1 MRITSQRQRAA
12 VGNAA
17 GAVDLGGARLRLPT
31 AAFTLVEVM
40 IAVAILCACV
50 FAILSVVGTGL
61 RGARVL
67 QQPDVDPSMV
77 AGLLSLTNRLT
88 EGSDSGDFDSV
99 APGVYP
105 GYTWNS
111 DTYEV
116 STNGLFKIDLTVRHT
131 QNGKPS
137 ESTMS
142 FLLYRPESQSSMG
155 GIRGL
160 GR

>member
-1 MRITSQRQRAA
+1 MKTIIQRETA
-12 VGNAA
+12 VA
-17 GAVDLGGARLRLPT
+17 GWLRRWPV

-67 QQPDVDPSMV
+67 QQPDVDPSMM
-77 AGLLSLTNRLT
+77 AGLLSLTNKLT
-88 EGSDSGDFDSV
+88 EGSDSGDFETV
-99 APGVYP
+99 APGMYP

-116 STNGLFKIDLTVRHT
+116 SSNGLFKIDLMVRHT
-131 QNGKPS
+131 ENGKPQ

-142 FLLYRPESQSSMG
+142 FLLYRPESGSSIG
-155 GIRGL
+155 GIRGF

>member
-1 MRITSQRQRAA
+1 MVKSMEA
-12 VGNAA
+12 VG
-17 GAVDLGGARLRLPT
+17 LGRSFLRLPT
-31 AAFTLVEVM
+31 SAFTLVEVM
-40 IAVAILCACV
+40 IATAILCACV

-77 AGLLSLTNRLT
+77 AGLLSLTNKLT
-88 EGSDSGDFDSV
+88 EGSDSGDFDTV

-105 GYTWNS
+105 GYTWYA

-116 STNGLFKIDLTVRHT
+116 SSNGLFKIDLTVRHT
-131 QNGKPS
+131 QNGKPQ

-155 GIRGL
+155 GLRGL

>member
-1 MRITSQRQRAA
+1 M
-12 VGNAA
+12 A
-17 GAVDLGGARLRLPT
+17 GWRGRRPV

-40 IAVAILCACV
+40 VAVAILCACV
-50 FAILSVVGTGL
+50 FAILSVVGTSL

-77 AGLLSLTNRLT
+77 AGLLSLTNKLS
-88 EGSDSGDFDSV
+88 EGSDSGDFETV

-105 GYTWNS
+105 GYTWDA

-116 STNGLFKIDLTVRHT
+116 SSNGLFKIDLRVRHNE
-131 QNGKPS
+131 NGKPQ

-142 FLLYRPESQSSMG
+142 FLLYRPESGSSIG
-155 GIRGL
+155 GIRGF